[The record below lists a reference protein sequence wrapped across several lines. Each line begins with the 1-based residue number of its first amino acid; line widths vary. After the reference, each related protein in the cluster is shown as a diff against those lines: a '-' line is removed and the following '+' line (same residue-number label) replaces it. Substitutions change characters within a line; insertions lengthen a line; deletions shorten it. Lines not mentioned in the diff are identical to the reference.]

1 MCLKHR
7 LNHVMVIARRQHL
20 DVQIHPCR
28 VGDRIEELLHH
39 LRVHVSDS
47 LYGKITVEGQ
57 IRPSGEI
64 YRA

>member
-1 MCLKHR
+1 
-7 LNHVMVIARRQHL
+7 MVIARRQHL

-57 IRPSGEI
+57 IRPSREI